1 MTLMVSIAADPAP
14 FIEDDKTS
22 LSDNLE
28 IGGPHMNTICQH
40 LDNVCG
46 VHLVKARTPGGRY
59 ILVCHKGTREEAI
72 KKAILAELK
81 PA

>member
-1 MTLMVSIAADPAP
+1 
-14 FIEDDKTS
+14 
-22 LSDNLE
+22 
-28 IGGPHMNTICQH
+28 MNTICQH

-72 KKAILAELK
+72 QKARRAEPD

>member
-1 MTLMVSIAADPAP
+1 
-14 FIEDDKTS
+14 
-22 LSDNLE
+22 
-28 IGGPHMNTICQH
+28 MNTICQH

-59 ILVCHKGTREEAI
+59 ILVNHKGTLEEAI
-72 KKAILAELK
+72 QKARLADLE

>member
-1 MTLMVSIAADPAP
+1 
-14 FIEDDKTS
+14 
-22 LSDNLE
+22 
-28 IGGPHMNTICQH
+28 MNTICQH

-46 VHLVKARTPGGRY
+46 VHLVKAQTPCGKF

-72 KKAILAELK
+72 QKARLAEPE